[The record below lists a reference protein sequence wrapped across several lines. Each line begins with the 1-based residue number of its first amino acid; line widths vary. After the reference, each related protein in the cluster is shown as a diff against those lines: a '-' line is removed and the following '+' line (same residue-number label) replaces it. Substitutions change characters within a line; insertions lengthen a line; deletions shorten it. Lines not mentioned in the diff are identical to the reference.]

1 MFLWKSIYGLEE
13 KTVLWKVCKLKMKRE
28 DIPILSEQQISE

>member
-1 MFLWKSIYGLEE
+1 MFLWKSIYGLK
-13 KTVLWKVCKLKMKRE
+13 KTISWKVRQLKIKRE